1 MKYINANA
9 LLPPALVR
17 ELQTYIQGGYLYI
30 PADPA
35 HPKPWGEVSGYRQE
49 LQRRNQKIRQAYRQG
64 VSVEELA
71 DTYCL
76 SIHAIEKS
84 CIKNKKQGCPIIRG
98 RPCFFV
104 YSFLRCHLVAGK

>member
-49 LQRRNQKIRQAYRQG
+49 LQRRNQKIRQAYPAGRFDG
-64 VSVEELA
+64 RTRRYVRLSV
-71 DTYCL
+71 
-76 SIHAIEKS
+76 HAIRK
-84 CIKNKKQGCPIIRG
+84 ILYQK
-98 RPCFFV
+98 
-104 YSFLRCHLVAGK
+104 

>member
-76 SIHAIEKS
+76 SIHAIRK
-84 CIKNKKQGCPIIRG
+84 ILYQKQKTGVSRHQGAPL
-98 RPCFFV
+98 FFV
-104 YSFLRCHLVAGK
+104 YSLLRCHLVAGK

>member
-17 ELQTYIQGGYLYI
+17 DLQTYIQGGYLYI
-30 PADPA
+30 PADPT

-76 SIHAIEKS
+76 SIHAIRK
-84 CIKNKKQGCPIIRG
+84 ILYQK
-98 RPCFFV
+98 
-104 YSFLRCHLVAGK
+104 